1 MTIKTEPSAAAA
13 AELSTATPVA
23 GFVCCPECEGPSI
36 VEWRAT
42 LDGTDGPVDHV
53 KIRCGS
59 GHWFLMPAAELRPYL
74 VG

>member
-13 AELSTATPVA
+13 AERSTTHVA
-23 GFVCCPECEGPSI
+23 GYVRCPECDGPSI

-42 LDGTDGPVDHV
+42 LDGTDGPVEHV
-53 KIRCGS
+53 KVRCGS
-59 GHWFLMPAAELRPYL
+59 GHWFLMPAAGLRPYL